1 MGPLMINVTPRNT
14 APFNSATEIGLRS
27 TVLLFE
33 MYPDFASLQRLVVYD
48 YLLVHSDD
56 VPNGPEGLHPKTP
69 YRSGELLVRRD
80 TLQKGLLLYMSR
92 GLIHGAYLAEGVR
105 YSATERTGGFV
116 ESFSAAYVA
125 DLRSRSAWLVEQFG
139 EQTDQEL
146 DAFARDHLGE
156 WGAEFETE
164 ALLWE
169 GTEGE

>member
-1 MGPLMINVTPRNT
+1 MSDVILRNT
-14 APFNSATEIGLRS
+14 APFNSPTENGLRS

-33 MYPDFASLQRLVVYD
+33 MYPDVASLQRLVVYD

-56 VPNGPEGLHPKTP
+56 VPDGPEGLHPKTP
-69 YRSGELLVRRD
+69 YRSGELLVRRG

-92 GLIHGAYLAEGVR
+92 GLIHVAYLPEGVR

-116 ESFSAAYVA
+116 ESFDAAYVSE
-125 DLRSRSAWLVEQFG
+125 LRDRAAWLVEQFG
-139 EQTDQEL
+139 ERTDGQL
-146 DAFARDHLGE
+146 DEFARDHLGE

-169 GTEGE
+169 EDQGG

>member
-1 MGPLMINVTPRNT
+1 MMKDGTTRNI
-14 APFNSATEIGLRS
+14 APFNSSTEIGLRS

-33 MYPDFASLQRLVVYD
+33 MYPDIASLQRLVVYD

-56 VPNGPEGLHPKTP
+56 VPDGPEGLHPKTP

-92 GLIHGAYLAEGVR
+92 GLIRGTYLPEGVR
-105 YSATERTGGFV
+105 YLATERTGGFI
-116 ESFSAAYVA
+116 ESFDAKYVD
-125 DLRSRSAWLVEQFG
+125 DLRSRATWLVEQFG
-139 EQTDQEL
+139 ERTDEQL
-146 DAFARDHLGE
+146 DEFAREHLGE

-169 GTEGE
+169 DNHDE

>member
-1 MGPLMINVTPRNT
+1 MNDGITRNI
-14 APFNSATEIGLRS
+14 APFNSPTEIGLRM

-33 MYPDFASLQRLVVYD
+33 MYPEVASLQRLVVYD

-56 VPNGPEGLHPKTP
+56 IPDGPEGLHPKTP

-92 GLIHGAYLAEGVR
+92 GLIQGEYLPEGVR
-105 YSATERTGGFV
+105 YLATERSGGFI
-116 ESFSAAYVA
+116 ESFDAAYVS
-125 DLRSRSAWLVEQFG
+125 DLRSRAVWLVEQFSERTD
-139 EQTDQEL
+139 EQL
-146 DAFARDHLGE
+146 DEFAREHLGE

-169 GTEGE
+169 ENHSE